1 MLHWYDNERL
11 ESLRV
16 PSNVHKNSSQTII
29 RDSIQTTISSMA
41 LGNAQ
46 RKVE

>member
-1 MLHWYDNERL
+1 MSHWYENERL

-16 PSNVHKNSSQTII
+16 PSNVNKNSSQTII
-29 RDSIQTTISSMA
+29 SDSFQTTISSMA
-41 LGNAQ
+41 LGNSQ